1 MSGDGS
7 AWAVYRRLLALAR
20 AYRGVL
26 IVAALS
32 MVVEAAAAGAFA
44 WLTKPMVDETFV
56 LKNQQYGLLL
66 PLAIILIFVVRGAAG
81 YVTDLNMAKAARGIS
96 RDMRVTAMDKYL
108 RLPGLRFD
116 AEPVPSMLVRLGS
129 DSDQLAQAVIDSG
142 KVMVQQSLQV
152 VAMVAVML
160 YASWR
165 VTLAVLL
172 LGPLVAWMMDK
183 VGRRYRRYGHRV
195 QETSAQ
201 LMLAADQAL
210 TGQQE
215 VKVFGARAAEMQR
228 YSALAD
234 QNLKLFLRV
243 ESTRGLF
250 SAVVQLTGATALA
263 VLLLLA
269 GREAI
274 AGRLSA
280 GGFVQLML
288 SMMAIIPALKQ
299 LTNVQGMLHR
309 GIASAERLF
318 TVLDAPDEEDS
329 GTRPLQRCEGLI
341 EFRDVSMRYEG
352 RDAAALDGISFTARP
367 GSVTA
372 LVGRSG
378 SGKSTLAKLIPRF
391 YEPSGGQILLDG
403 HPLSE
408 YRLADLRRQ
417 IAMVGQQVMLFD
429 GSVEENVAYGE
440 LRDSGQG
447 AVEAAVRAANAMEF
461 VARMPQGLQSQVG
474 PKGGSLSGGQRQRLA
489 IARAVLKNAPI
500 LILDEATAALD
511 NASERLVQ
519 EALTQLMPDRTTLVV
534 AHRLSTVENADQILV
549 LDEGRIVERGT
560 HAELLA
566 RGGIYAQL
574 HRLQFREPA
583 P

>member
-1 MSGDGS
+1 M
-7 AWAVYRRLLALAR
+7 WAVYRRLIGLAR
-20 AYRGVL
+20 VYRPVL
-26 IVAALS
+26 FVAALS
-32 MVVEAAAAGAFA
+32 MVVEAGAAGAFA

-56 LKNQQYGLLL
+56 QKNQQFGLWL
-66 PLAIILIFVVRGAAG
+66 PLVIIAIFVVRGAAG
-81 YVTDLNMAKAARGIS
+81 YATDLNMAKAARGIA
-96 RDMRVTAMDKYL
+96 RDMRVAVMDKYL

-116 AEPVPSMLVRLGS
+116 TEPVPSMLVRLGS

-142 KVMVQQSLQV
+142 KVMIQQTLQAL
-152 VAMVAVML
+152 AMVAIML

-183 VGRRYRRYGHRV
+183 VGRRYRRYGHLV

-201 LMLAADQAL
+201 LMQAADQAL
-210 TGQQE
+210 SGQQE
-215 VKVFGARAAEMQR
+215 VKVYGARKAEMER
-228 YSALAD
+228 YGALANH
-234 QNLKLFLRV
+234 NLKLALKV

-250 SAVVQLTGATALA
+250 SGVVQVTAAICLA

-269 GREAI
+269 GREAA

-280 GGFVQLML
+280 GGFVQLMM

-318 TVLDAPDEEDS
+318 VILDAPDEVDA
-329 GTRPLQRCEGLI
+329 GTRPLDRSAGLI
-341 EFRDVSMRYEG
+341 EFRDVRMQYEG
-352 RDAAALDGISFTARP
+352 REAPALDGISFTARP
-367 GSVTA
+367 GTVTA

-378 SGKSTLAKLIPRF
+378 SGKSSLVKLIPRF
-391 YEPSGGQILLDG
+391 YEPGEGQVLLDG

-429 GSVEENVAYGE
+429 GSVAANVAYGE
-440 LRDSGQG
+440 LREADTA
-447 AVEAAVRAANAMEF
+447 AVAQAVRAANAMEF
-461 VARMPQGLQSQVG
+461 VERLPEGMASQVG
-474 PKGGSLSGGQRQRLA
+474 TKGGALSGGQRQRLA
-489 IARAVLKNAPI
+489 IARAVLKDAPI

-534 AHRLSTVENADQILV
+534 AHRLSTVEHADQILV
-549 LDEGRIVERGT
+549 LDEGRIAEQGN

-566 RGGIYAQL
+566 RDGIYAQL
-574 HRLQFREPA
+574 HRMQFRESGA
-583 P
+583 

>member
-1 MSGDGS
+1 V
-7 AWAVYRRLLALAR
+7 WAVYRRLIGLAR
-20 AYRGVL
+20 VYRPVL
-26 IVAALS
+26 FVAALS
-32 MVVEAAAAGAFA
+32 MVVEAGAAGAFA

-56 LKNQQYGLLL
+56 QKNQQFGLWL
-66 PLAIILIFVVRGAAG
+66 PLVIIAIFVVRGAAG
-81 YVTDLNMAKAARGIS
+81 YATDLNMAKAARGIA
-96 RDMRVTAMDKYL
+96 RDMRVAVMDKYL

-142 KVMVQQSLQV
+142 KVMIQQTLQAL
-152 VAMVAVML
+152 AMVAIML

-183 VGRRYRRYGHRV
+183 VGRRYRRYGLPV

-201 LMLAADQAL
+201 LMQAADQAL
-210 TGQQE
+210 SGQQE
-215 VKVFGARAAEMQR
+215 VKVYGARKAEMER
-228 YSALAD
+228 YGALANH
-234 QNLKLFLRV
+234 NLKLALKV

-250 SAVVQLTGATALA
+250 SGVVQVTAAICLA

-269 GREAI
+269 GREAA

-280 GGFVQLML
+280 GGFVQLMM

-318 TVLDAPDEEDS
+318 VILDAPDEVDA
-329 GTRPLQRCEGLI
+329 GTRPLDRSAGLI
-341 EFRDVSMRYEG
+341 EFRDVRMQYEG
-352 RDAAALDGISFTARP
+352 RETPALDGISFTARP
-367 GSVTA
+367 GTVTA

-378 SGKSTLAKLIPRF
+378 SGKSSLVKLIPRF
-391 YEPSGGQILLDG
+391 YEPGEGQVLLDG

-429 GSVEENVAYGE
+429 GSVAANVAYGE
-440 LRDSGQG
+440 LREADTA
-447 AVEAAVRAANAMEF
+447 AVAQAVRAANAMEF
-461 VARMPQGLQSQVG
+461 VERLPEGMASQVG
-474 PKGGSLSGGQRQRLA
+474 TKGGALSGGQRQRLA
-489 IARAVLKNAPI
+489 IARAVLKDAPI

-534 AHRLSTVENADQILV
+534 AHRLSTVEHADQILV
-549 LDEGRIVERGT
+549 LDEGRIAEQGN

-566 RGGIYAQL
+566 KDGIYAQL
-574 HRLQFREPA
+574 HRMQFRESGA
-583 P
+583 

>member
-1 MSGDGS
+1 M
-7 AWAVYRRLLALAR
+7 WAVYRRLIGLAR
-20 AYRGVL
+20 VYRPVL
-26 IVAALS
+26 FVAALS
-32 MVVEAAAAGAFA
+32 MVVEAGAAGAFA

-56 LKNQQYGLLL
+56 QKNQQFGLWL
-66 PLAIILIFVVRGAAG
+66 PLVIIAIFVVRGAAG
-81 YVTDLNMAKAARGIS
+81 YATDLNMAKAARGIA
-96 RDMRVTAMDKYL
+96 RDMRVAVMDKYL

-142 KVMVQQSLQV
+142 KVMIQQTLQAL
-152 VAMVAVML
+152 AMVAIML

-183 VGRRYRRYGHRV
+183 VGRRYRRYGHLV

-201 LMLAADQAL
+201 LMQAADQAL
-210 TGQQE
+210 SGQQE
-215 VKVFGARAAEMQR
+215 VKVYGARKAEMER
-228 YSALAD
+228 YGALANH
-234 QNLKLFLRV
+234 NLKLALKV

-250 SAVVQLTGATALA
+250 SGVVQVTAAICLA

-269 GREAI
+269 GREAA

-280 GGFVQLML
+280 GGFVQLMM

-318 TVLDAPDEEDS
+318 VILDAPDEVDA
-329 GTRPLQRCEGLI
+329 GTRPLDRSAGLI
-341 EFRDVSMRYEG
+341 EFRDVRMQYEG
-352 RDAAALDGISFTARP
+352 RETPALDGISFTARP
-367 GSVTA
+367 GTVTA

-378 SGKSTLAKLIPRF
+378 SGKSSLVKLIPRF
-391 YEPSGGQILLDG
+391 YEPGEGQVLLDG

-429 GSVEENVAYGE
+429 GSVAANVAYGE
-440 LRDSGQG
+440 LREADTA
-447 AVEAAVRAANAMEF
+447 AVAQAVRAANAMEF
-461 VARMPQGLQSQVG
+461 VERLPEGMASQVG
-474 PKGGSLSGGQRQRLA
+474 TKGGALSGGQRQRLA
-489 IARAVLKNAPI
+489 IARAVLKDAPI

-534 AHRLSTVENADQILV
+534 AHRLSTVEHADQILV
-549 LDEGRIVERGT
+549 LDEGRIAEQGS

-566 RGGIYAQL
+566 RDGIYAQL
-574 HRLQFREPA
+574 HRMQFRESGA
-583 P
+583 

>member
-1 MSGDGS
+1 M
-7 AWAVYRRLLALAR
+7 WAVYRRLIGLAR
-20 AYRGVL
+20 VYRPVL
-26 IVAALS
+26 FVAALS
-32 MVVEAAAAGAFA
+32 MVVEAGAAGAFA

-56 LKNQQYGLLL
+56 QKNQQFGLWL
-66 PLAIILIFVVRGAAG
+66 PLVIIAIFVVRGAAG
-81 YVTDLNMAKAARGIS
+81 YATDLNMAKAARGIA
-96 RDMRVTAMDKYL
+96 RDMRVAVMDKYL

-116 AEPVPSMLVRLGS
+116 TEPVPSMLVRLGS

-142 KVMVQQSLQV
+142 KVMIQQTLQAL
-152 VAMVAVML
+152 AMVAIML

-183 VGRRYRRYGHRV
+183 VGRRYRRYGHLV

-201 LMLAADQAL
+201 LMQAADQAL
-210 TGQQE
+210 SGQQE
-215 VKVFGARAAEMQR
+215 VKVYGARKAEMER
-228 YSALAD
+228 YGALANH
-234 QNLKLFLRV
+234 NLKLALKV

-250 SAVVQLTGATALA
+250 SGVVQVTAAICLA

-269 GREAI
+269 GREAA

-280 GGFVQLML
+280 GGFVQLMM

-318 TVLDAPDEEDS
+318 VILDAPDEVDA
-329 GTRPLQRCEGLI
+329 GTRPLDRSAGLI
-341 EFRDVSMRYEG
+341 EFRDVRMQYEG
-352 RDAAALDGISFTARP
+352 RETPALDGISFTARP
-367 GSVTA
+367 GTVTA

-378 SGKSTLAKLIPRF
+378 SGKSSLVKLIPRF
-391 YEPSGGQILLDG
+391 YEPGEGQVLLDG

-429 GSVEENVAYGE
+429 GSVAANVAYGE
-440 LRDSGQG
+440 LREADTA
-447 AVEAAVRAANAMEF
+447 AVAQAVRAANAMEF
-461 VARMPQGLQSQVG
+461 VERMPEGMASQVG
-474 PKGGSLSGGQRQRLA
+474 PRGGALSGGQRQRLA
-489 IARAVLKNAPI
+489 IARAVLKDAPI

-534 AHRLSTVENADQILV
+534 AHRLSTVEHADQILV
-549 LDEGRIVERGT
+549 LDEGRIAEQGS

-566 RGGIYAQL
+566 RDGIYAQL
-574 HRLQFREPA
+574 HRMQFRESGA
-583 P
+583 

>member
-1 MSGDGS
+1 M
-7 AWAVYRRLLALAR
+7 WAVYRRLIGLAR
-20 AYRGVL
+20 VYRPVL
-26 IVAALS
+26 FVAALS
-32 MVVEAAAAGAFA
+32 MVVEAGAAGAFA

-56 LKNQQYGLLL
+56 QKNQQFGLWL
-66 PLAIILIFVVRGAAG
+66 PLVIIAIFVVRGAAG
-81 YVTDLNMAKAARGIS
+81 YATDLNMAKAARGIA
-96 RDMRVTAMDKYL
+96 RDMRVAVMDKYL

-116 AEPVPSMLVRLGS
+116 TEPVPSMLVRLGS

-142 KVMVQQSLQV
+142 KVMIQQTLQAL
-152 VAMVAVML
+152 AMVAIML

-183 VGRRYRRYGHRV
+183 VGRRYRRYGHLV

-201 LMLAADQAL
+201 LMQAADQAL
-210 TGQQE
+210 SGQQE
-215 VKVFGARAAEMQR
+215 VKVYGARKAEMER
-228 YSALAD
+228 YGALANH
-234 QNLKLFLRV
+234 NLKLALKV

-250 SAVVQLTGATALA
+250 SGVVQVTAAICLA

-269 GREAI
+269 GREAA

-280 GGFVQLML
+280 GGFVQLMM

-318 TVLDAPDEEDS
+318 VILDAPDEVDA
-329 GTRPLQRCEGLI
+329 GTRPLDRSAGLI
-341 EFRDVSMRYEG
+341 EFRDVRMQYEG
-352 RDAAALDGISFTARP
+352 RETPALDGISFTARP
-367 GSVTA
+367 GTVTA

-378 SGKSTLAKLIPRF
+378 SGKSSLVKLIPRF
-391 YEPSGGQILLDG
+391 YEPGEGQVLLDG

-429 GSVEENVAYGE
+429 GSVAANVAYGE
-440 LRDSGQG
+440 LREADTA
-447 AVEAAVRAANAMEF
+447 AVAQAVRAANAMEF
-461 VARMPQGLQSQVG
+461 VERMPEGMASQVG
-474 PKGGSLSGGQRQRLA
+474 PRGGALSGGQRQRLA
-489 IARAVLKNAPI
+489 IARAVLKDAPI

-534 AHRLSTVENADQILV
+534 AHRLSTVEHADQILV
-549 LDEGRIVERGT
+549 LDEGRIAEQGS

-566 RGGIYAQL
+566 KDGIYAQL
-574 HRLQFREPA
+574 HRMQFRESGA
-583 P
+583 

>member
-1 MSGDGS
+1 MSASGS
-7 AWAVYRRLLALAR
+7 VWAVYRRLIGLAR
-20 AYRGVL
+20 IYRPVL
-26 IVAALS
+26 FVAAVS
-32 MVVEAAAAGAFA
+32 MVVEAGAAGAFA

-56 LKNQQYGLLL
+56 QKNQQFSLLL
-66 PLAIILIFVVRGAAG
+66 PLLIIAIFVVRGAAG
-81 YVTDLNMAKAARGIS
+81 YVTDLNMAKAARGIA
-96 RDMRVTAMDKYL
+96 RDMRVAVMDKYL

-142 KVMVQQSLQV
+142 KVMIQQTLQAL
-152 VAMVAVML
+152 AMVAIML

-183 VGRRYRRYGHRV
+183 VGRRYRRYGHLV

-201 LMLAADQAL
+201 LMQAADQAL
-210 TGQQE
+210 SGQQE
-215 VKVFGARAAEMQR
+215 VKVYGARVAEMER
-228 YSALAD
+228 YGTLANH
-234 QNLKLFLRV
+234 NLKLALKV

-250 SAVVQLTGATALA
+250 SGVVQVTAAICLA

-269 GREAI
+269 GREAA

-280 GGFVQLML
+280 GGFVQLMM

-318 TVLDAPDEEDS
+318 TVLDAPDEEDA

-341 EFRDVSMRYEG
+341 EFRDVRMQYEG
-352 RDAAALDGISFTARP
+352 RETPALDGISFTARP
-367 GSVTA
+367 GTVTA

-378 SGKSTLAKLIPRF
+378 SGKSTLVKLIPRF
-391 YEPSGGQILLDG
+391 YEPGEGQILLDG
-403 HPLSE
+403 HPLPE

-429 GSVEENVAYGE
+429 GSVAENVAYGE
-440 LRDSGQG
+440 LR
-447 AVEAAVRAANAMEF
+447 EADTTSVAQAVRAANAMEF
-461 VARMPQGLQSQVG
+461 VDRMPEGMGAQVG
-474 PKGGSLSGGQRQRLA
+474 PRGGALSGGQRQRLA
-489 IARAVLKNAPI
+489 IARAVLKDAPI
-500 LILDEATAALD
+500 LVLDEATAALD

-534 AHRLSTVENADQILV
+534 AHRLSTVEHADQILV
-549 LDEGRIVERGT
+549 LDEGRIAEQGT
-560 HAELLA
+560 HAQLLA
-566 RGGIYAQL
+566 QDGIYAQL
-574 HRLQFREPA
+574 HRMQFRESGA
-583 P
+583 